1 VLETRDAAAGI
12 RGGIGERDR
21 IAGPRAQQP
30 ATPVVGL
37 LQITTPEGDA
47 ALVASV
53 RAGIADLGFFE
64 GKNLTIE
71 YRWANNDLAR
81 LPALA
86 DDLVRRRVNVIIAL
100 GGATTARAAKA
111 ATATV
116 PIVFAAPPSP
126 VELGFVASISRPGGN
141 LTGVAGFGD
150 EVAQVR
156 LEQLHQMVPQAA
168 TVGALTSTFNVTAA
182 SRFQEIVSAA
192 GNALGLQMHFVT
204 ANAETELEPAFAA
217 LAERRVGALLADTN
231 PTLMS
236 WRDHIV
242 ALAARHRIPTS
253 YARREFVEA
262 GGLTSY
268 GADMIDMYR
277 QAGVYVGRILKG
289 EKPAD
294 LPVIQPVR
302 FELILN
308 LNTAK
313 TLGLN
318 VPENLLAVAD
328 RVIE

>member
-1 VLETRDAAAGI
+1 MRRREFVVGLASATVL
-12 RGGIGERDR
+12 
-21 IAGPRAQQP
+21 PMPSRAQQP
-30 ATPVVGL
+30 AAAVVGL
-37 LQITTPEGDA
+37 LQITTAEGDA
-47 ALVASV
+47 ALVAAV
-53 RAGIADLGFFE
+53 RAGLADLGFFE
-64 GKNLTIE
+64 GKNLAIE

-111 ATATV
+111 ATTTV

-126 VELGFVASISRPGGN
+126 VELGFAASISRPGGN

-150 EVAQVR
+150 EVAQLR
-156 LEQLHQMVPQAA
+156 LAQLHEMVPSA
-168 TVGALTSTFNVTAA
+168 TTMGALTSTFNATAA
-182 SRFQEIVSAA
+182 DRFQEIVSAA
-192 GNALGLQMHFVT
+192 GKALGLQMHFVT

-217 LAERRVGALLADTN
+217 LAERQVGALLADTN

-289 EKPAD
+289 ERPAD
-294 LPVIQPVR
+294 LPIIQPVR

-313 TLGLN
+313 ALGLS
-318 VPENLLAVAD
+318 VPENLLALAD